1 MKNAFLLFSA
11 FLDACIAT
19 GPEEEGVQEYRE
31 EEEGVQEYREEEE
44 GVYGE
49 GKEEAVV
56 QGEGEGEEG
65 DQRKEGKKGN

>member
-1 MKNAFLLFSA
+1 MPFYCFP
-11 FLDACIAT
+11 LDACIAT
-19 GPEEEGVQEYRE
+19 GP